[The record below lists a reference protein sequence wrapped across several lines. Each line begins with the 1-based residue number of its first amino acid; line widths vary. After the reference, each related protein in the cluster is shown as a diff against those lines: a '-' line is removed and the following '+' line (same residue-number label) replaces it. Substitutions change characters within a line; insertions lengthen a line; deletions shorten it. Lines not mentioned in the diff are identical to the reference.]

1 MKTFLFTLA
10 VLVTLVSPHAS
21 RHPMANGAPPPAAC
35 ASRRCD
41 EVVPREGQLLL
52 VRRLRLGKP
61 VEFDD
66 GLGINGGICYPLY
79 DGGRLLAWLDSY
91 HQAGGRLFVRRCVEE
106 FSIKDL
112 APGSKGGAVADA
124 FDELRLEGDGRQPKF
139 VQLDPPRWSE
149 FANPSFCNRYLAY
162 WGMEF
167 RKNEPVKVF
176 AVVFDLSAGQ
186 VLRQELLG
194 SLQLESDSRSFF
206 ARPRWGAADK
216 SVTFDPGP
224 RGGTHVADFRLKP
237 ITVRLK

>member
-1 MKTFLFTLA
+1 MKTSLFTLT
-10 VLVTLVSPHAS
+10 LLLTLVSPHAS
-21 RHPMANGAPPPAAC
+21 RHPMSNGATPPAARAC
-35 ASRRCD
+35 RQGG
-41 EVVPREGQLLL
+41 EVVAREGQLLL
-52 VRRLRLGKP
+52 AGKLRLGKP
-61 VEFDD
+61 VEFDE

-79 DGGRLLAWLDSY
+79 EGDRLLAWLDSY
-91 HQAGGRLFVRRCVEE
+91 HQADGRLFVRRCVED

-112 APGSKGGAVADA
+112 ATGSKGGAVSDA

-167 RKNEPVKVF
+167 REDEPVKVF
-176 AVVFDLSAGQ
+176 AVVFDLSSGQ

-216 SVTFDPGP
+216 SVTFDPRP
-224 RGGTHVADFRLKP
+224 RGDAHVADFRLKP